1 MHMLDPLRK
10 LGVKTHKRPTF
21 QGLGDLE
28 ILMWGHRMQRKR
40 LEWPAPS
47 PGESWFGKS
56 THSTPASPHTLHQS
70 FSAGPGM
77 SPSGGGSAPAAE
89 DGGCAL
95 LSQRGVP
102 VTLLAGDPLGPLL
115 PHVVTWAASPQT
127 RNLSV

>member
-10 LGVKTHKRPTF
+10 LGVKTQKRPTF
-21 QGLGDLE
+21 QGPGSLE
-28 ILMWGHRMQRKR
+28 ILMWVPRMQRKR

-56 THSTPASPHTLHQS
+56 THPTPASPHTLHQS

-77 SPSGGGSAPAAE
+77 SPAGGGSAPAAV

-102 VTLLAGDPLGPLL
+102 VTLLAGDLLGPLL

-127 RNLSV
+127 RNLSI